1 MAEKSERPTIN
12 VAVVRGATPS
22 LYEWVLIGAE
32 EEGVPTKLAEA
43 AAGDVVDAAYAAAI
57 SSRIDIGVAIGTDA
71 IVLHER
77 HMPPQKPVL
86 TIPYEGKA
94 EAVCRRAGANAARM
108 VARLPL
114 LFEDAVED
122 VDERVRPASE
132 RRAAAQSAASVPAKT
147 AAALRDGNGGGV
159 PTQSQARAEGGAG
172 RNCTNQQ
179 AAETAR
185 RPAGEASPELAL
197 SEADI
202 RKIVKIVV
210 AIIKERGTQW
220 R

>member
-12 VAVVRGATPS
+12 VAVVRGAEPS

-43 AAGDVVDAAYAAAI
+43 ADGDVVDAAYAAAI
-57 SSRIDIGVAIGTDA
+57 SSRIDIGVAIGSDA

-77 HMPPQKPVL
+77 HMPPRKPVL
-86 TIPYEGKA
+86 TIPYENRA

-114 LFEDAVED
+114 RFEDEVED
-122 VDERVRPASE
+122 VDDHVRPASE
-132 RRAAAQSAASVPAKT
+132 RRAAAQQAASA
-147 AAALRDGNGGGV
+147 
-159 PTQSQARAEGGAG
+159 PTQGTKLAEGSA
-172 RNCTNQQ
+172 RQHSTNQQ

-185 RPAGEASPELAL
+185 PTAGEASAELAL

>member
-12 VAVVRGATPS
+12 VAVVRGAAPS
-22 LYEWVLIGAE
+22 LYDWVLIGAE

-43 AAGDVVDAAYAAAI
+43 ASGDVVDAAYAAAI
-57 SSRIDIGVAIGTDA
+57 SSRIDIGVAIGADA

-77 HMPPQKPVL
+77 HMPPEKPVL
-86 TIPYEGKA
+86 TIPYEGKS

-122 VDERVRPASE
+122 VDEQVRPASE
-132 RRAAAQSAASVPAKT
+132 RRAAARSAASAPAKT
-147 AAALRDGNGGGV
+147 AAASWDGNGGGM
-159 PTQSQARAEGGAG
+159 PAQGQARAEGSAA
-172 RNCTNQQ
+172 RTCTNQH

-185 RPAGEASPELAL
+185 PTAGEAASQLAL
-197 SEADI
+197 SEAEI